1 MSATTSTEVVANS
14 ALVRDDLLALVERRA
29 LYVGAGAAVICA
41 LGWLIDSAGFYR
53 AYLWGYVYWLNIAL
67 GLVGWLLLQNLAGGR
82 WSVAIIDVL
91 SSGARTLKWLAQ
103 LFLPIALGIPS
114 LYRWAQPAEVAA
126 SELLQHKQ
134 PYLNTSFFLGR
145 AAGYFALWIVLAWL
159 LNRWAVPLAQR
170 GDDDTT
176 RRIQR
181 TGAIGLIAVAVTV
194 SLAMVDWIMSLEP
207 EWYSTIY
214 GLIFVA
220 GDMLA
225 GMAFALLLSGF
236 QDRRAQ
242 LVAPP
247 GTAAAPLVRPDQ
259 YNDLGNLMLA
269 SVMAWA
275 YLVFSQYLIN
285 YSGNTLEEIPWHLR
299 RTRGAWGA
307 VAILLIVFHFALP
320 FVLLLIRDIKRD
332 ASRLAAVAGLVLVVQ
347 LLALAW
353 IVKPAFGAGQGF
365 SWLDPFALSA
375 VGGLWLSR
383 FLGQYRRQ
391 LALTRGDSP
400 AFSSEAQ
407 P

>member
-1 MSATTSTEVVANS
+1 MSATTTSSAVYGQ
-14 ALVRDDLLALVERRA
+14 ALVRDDALALAQQRA
-29 LYVGAGAAVICA
+29 LYVGAAAAVICA
-41 LGWLIDSAGFYR
+41 IGWLIDSAGFYR
-53 AYLWGYVYWLNIAL
+53 SYLWAYVYWLNIAL
-67 GLVGWLLLQNLAGGR
+67 GLTGWLMLQNLAGGR
-82 WSVAIIDVL
+82 WSVAIIEVL
-91 SSGARTLKWLAQ
+91 ASGARTLKWLAL

-134 PYLNTSFFLGR
+134 PYLNVPFFLGR

-194 SLAMVDWIMSLEP
+194 SLAMVDWLMSLEP

-225 GMAFALLLSGF
+225 GMALVILLSGW
-236 QDRRAQ
+236 QDHRAQ
-242 LVAPP
+242 LAAPP
-247 GTAAAPLVRPDQ
+247 GAATPLVRPDQ

-269 SVMAWA
+269 AVMAWA

-285 YSGNTLEEIPWHLR
+285 YSGNTLEEIPWHLK
-299 RTRGAWGA
+299 RTRGGWGA
-307 VAILLIVFHFALP
+307 VAIVLIVFHFALP
-320 FVLLLIRDIKRD
+320 FVLLLFRDIKRD
-332 ASRLAAVAGLVLVVQ
+332 GSRLAAVAALVLAVQ

-353 IVKPAFGAGQGF
+353 IVKPAFGAGFGIG
-365 SWLDPFALSA
+365 WLDPFALSA
-375 VGGLWLSR
+375 VGGLWMSL
-383 FLGQYRRQ
+383 FLRQYRRQ
-391 LALTRGDSP
+391 LSRPNG
-400 AFSSEAQ
+400 SSESLGWEMR